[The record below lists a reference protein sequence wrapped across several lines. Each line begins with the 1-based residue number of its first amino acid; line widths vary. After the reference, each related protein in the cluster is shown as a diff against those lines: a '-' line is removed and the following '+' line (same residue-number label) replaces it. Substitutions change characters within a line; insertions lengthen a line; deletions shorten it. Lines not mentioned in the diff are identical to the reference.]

1 MEFFLLQTMLVL
13 YLDHKNLI
21 DQLLIFRSGHIIGN
35 DGIPFVNEL
44 NSLEM
49 ENLNNY
55 KILSTR
61 TFGNDVLE
69 IRKLSN
75 ESH

>member
-1 MEFFLLQTMLVL
+1 MSL
-13 YLDHKNLI
+13 NLI

>member
-1 MEFFLLQTMLVL
+1 
-13 YLDHKNLI
+13 
-21 DQLLIFRSGHIIGN
+21 
-35 DGIPFVNEL
+35 
-44 NSLEM
+44 M